1 MNGFFSD
8 YDWTAVTVLEARR
21 TQTTAGARCSAFGDT
36 QIYQLGFKRNGR
48 TDVVYDGAP
57 LCFCGGTVLYL
68 PRESRPD
75 VPYHRTM
82 AAAGRGA
89 YVFFRAAQP
98 LPPKPALF
106 SLPNPVG
113 AAQRFEHLVQS
124 VARGDALAHCILPHF
139 GTPAGR
145 PARRQPDGRDAGA
158 AGTGCAGH
166 SRYGAPGIHR
176 LGRAGRAR
184 RDDAGLFPALFPG
197 RVRGFTAAAVLAG
210 KIGTGAGTAPP
221 GPIGRGDGCRRRDA
235 RPQIL
240 RPVFP
245 QPDGRAAVGVCAG
258 AEKLKGCRRLWM
270 RDNRRTPANKFK

>member
-8 YDWTAVTVLEARR
+8 YDWTAVTVLAARR

-113 AAQRFEHLVQS
+113 AAQRFGHLVQS
-124 VARGDALAHCILPHF
+124 VARGDALAYSIAFYRILELL
-139 GTPAGR
+139 
-145 PARRQPDGRDAGA
+145 RDALPA
-158 AGTGCAGH
+158 D
-166 SRYGAPGIHR
+166 SRT
-176 LGRAGRAR
+176 
-184 RDDAGLFPALFPG
+184 DAM
-197 RVRGFTAAAVLAG
+197 RVRLEPAAQAIRATAHREFIDWAALAARVGMTPDYFRHCFRDAFGVSPQQLFLQEKLEQAQALLLQGRSVAETAAAVG
-210 KIGTGAGTAPP
+210 
-221 GPIGRGDGCRRRDA
+221 
-235 RPQIL
+235 
-240 RPVFP
+240 
-245 QPDGRAAVGVCAG
+245 
-258 AEKLKGCRRLWM
+258 M
-270 RDNRRTPANKFK
+270 RDPKYFGRFFRSRMGVPPSAYARARRS